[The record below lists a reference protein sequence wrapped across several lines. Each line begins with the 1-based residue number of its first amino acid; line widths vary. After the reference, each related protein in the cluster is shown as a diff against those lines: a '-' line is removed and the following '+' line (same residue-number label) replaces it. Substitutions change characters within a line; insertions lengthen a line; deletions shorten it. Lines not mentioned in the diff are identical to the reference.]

1 MRTIYFIFIALS
13 LLLCG
18 CTTSETQT
26 GLIGWEITFGVK
38 VSTEAVTPG
47 LTFEAIDSICN
58 VILTE
63 NEYEKLGVNHIIL
76 RKVKDTKEVKQKAI
90 DFAKTVDNR
99 IKDTW
104 GEDVKVNSRYTKLQ
118 VVFDADFDATTETV
132 AIYKYK

>member
-1 MRTIYFIFIALS
+1 MRTIYFIVIALS

-38 VSTEAVTPG
+38 VTGEAVTPG
-47 LTFEAIDSICN
+47 LTFEKIDSICD
-58 VILTE
+58 VIAAE
-63 NEYEKLGVNHIIL
+63 NEYEKLGVNHVIL
-76 RKVKDTKEVKQKAI
+76 HKMKEGKEVKQKAI
-90 DFAKTVDNR
+90 DFAKAVDGR
-99 IKDTW
+99 IKDIW
-104 GEDVKVNSRYTKLQ
+104 GEDVKVDSRYTKLQ